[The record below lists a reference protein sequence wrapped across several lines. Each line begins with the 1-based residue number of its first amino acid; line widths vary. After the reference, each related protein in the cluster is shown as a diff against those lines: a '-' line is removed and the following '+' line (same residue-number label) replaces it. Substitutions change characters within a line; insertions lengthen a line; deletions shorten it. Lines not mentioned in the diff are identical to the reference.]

1 MSYILYCDL
10 LFTQEGQTPLL
21 LAVRNN
27 NIAIVRELVAAR
39 VDVDYM
45 QEVRALFPHLLNI
58 FQYSCIEFVCD
69 NVCIYTYIIQG
80 GLSAL
85 MLCCEEGNSEMA
97 DLLLNSPANPNLQQS
112 VCIHYS

>member
-1 MSYILYCDL
+1 MYCDL

-58 FQYSCIEFVCD
+58 LKNVIFIECVCD
-69 NVCIYTYIIQG
+69 NVCIYTYAQG

-85 MLCCEEGNSEMA
+85 MLCCEAGNSEMA

>member
-1 MSYILYCDL
+1 MCCDL

-21 LAVRNN
+21 LAVQNN

-58 FQYSCIEFVCD
+58 LKKCIECVCD
-69 NVCIYTYIIQG
+69 NVCILYIHTQG

-85 MLCCEEGNSEMA
+85 MLCCEAGNSEMA

-112 VCIHYS
+112 VRIHYS

>member
-1 MSYILYCDL
+1 MSYILCWDL

-58 FQYSCIEFVCD
+58 LKKCNIV
-69 NVCIYTYIIQG
+69 YIILYIQG

-112 VCIHYS
+112 VSIHYS

>member
-1 MSYILYCDL
+1 MSYILCCDL

-45 QEVRALFPHLLNI
+45 QEVRASFPHLLNI
-58 FQYSCIEFVCD
+58 LQYSCVYD
-69 NVCIYTYIIQG
+69 VCIYTYTQG

-85 MLCCEEGNSEMA
+85 MLCCEAGNSEMA

-112 VCIHYS
+112 VRIHYS

>member
-1 MSYILYCDL
+1 MSYILCCDL

-58 FQYSCIEFVCD
+58 LQYSCIECVSD
-69 NVCIYTYIIQG
+69 HIHTQG